1 MSWWEKEIKKRGGVD
16 CEPLLYL
23 DLDEHSYEG
32 YLASDFDIS
41 GAGHSRLILAKDK
54 EAFLDEQ
61 ALKYRESIEKFFKP
75 CECIEDGDY
84 PDLSDL

>member
-1 MSWWEKEIKKRGGVD
+1 MSWWEKEITKRGGAD
-16 CEPLLYL
+16 GEPLLYL

-32 YLASDFDIS
+32 YLPSDFDIA

-54 EAFLDEQ
+54 EAFLTEQ
-61 ALKYRESIEKFFKP
+61 ALRYRKSIEQFLKV
-75 CECIEDGDY
+75 CDCGEDGDY

>member
-1 MSWWEKEIKKRGGVD
+1 MSWWEDEIKQRGGVD
-16 CEPLLYL
+16 DEPLLYL

-32 YLASDFDIS
+32 YLPSDFDIS
-41 GAGHSRLILAKDK
+41 EAGHSRLILAKDK

-61 ALKYRESIEKFFKP
+61 ALRYRKSIENFLKNCNIGK
-75 CECIEDGDY
+75 DGDY